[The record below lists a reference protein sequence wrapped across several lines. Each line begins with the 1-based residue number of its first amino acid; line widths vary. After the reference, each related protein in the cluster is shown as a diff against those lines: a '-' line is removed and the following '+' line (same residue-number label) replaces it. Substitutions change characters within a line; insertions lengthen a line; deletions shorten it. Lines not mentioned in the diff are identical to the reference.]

1 MTLAVLFSGLP
12 AISAA
17 AATAATATVST
28 AAATVFFRTGF
39 IDVQGAAIKVL
50 AVEGANGSVR
60 IAVSAHLDECKAS
73 GLAGI
78 PVGDYVHAFDGSK
91 RFKQG
96 SNGIFG
102 RPEAEISY
110 EYVFH
115 RFPSEVGA
123 QLIGQDRTKAAGT
136 GRCEICQNRRTVN
149 NVPMMAR
156 IGHMTQT
163 YRPIGL
169 APLCRYEYECQNGL
183 KISRN
188 AR

>member
-1 MTLAVLFSGLP
+1 VS
-12 AISAA
+12 
-17 AATAATATVST
+17 ATAA
-28 AAATVFFRTGF
+28 VFFRTGF
-39 IDVQGAAIKVL
+39 IDVQGAAIEVL
-50 AVEGANGSVR
+50 AIESANGAIG
-60 IAVSAHLDECKAS
+60 IAVSTHLDECKAS

-78 PVGDYVHAFDGSK
+78 PVGDNVHAFDGSE

-136 GRCEICQNRRTVN
+136 GRCEMCQNRRTVN
-149 NVPMMAR
+149 DVSIMAR
-156 IGHMTQT
+156 TGH
-163 YRPIGL
+163 L
-169 APLCRYEYECQNGL
+169 AQMNRLMHGGVCADMNM
-183 KISRN
+183 N
-188 AR
+188 ARMV

>member
-1 MTLAVLFSGLP
+1 MVAVLKVEGRVAYARGSVSGLP

-28 AAATVFFRTGF
+28 AAAVFLRTGF
-39 IDVQGAAIKVL
+39 IYVQRAAIKVL
-50 AVEGANGSVR
+50 AVEGANGSIR

-96 SNGIFG
+96 SNCIFG

-163 YRPIGL
+163 YRPIG
-169 APLCRYEYECQNGL
+169 
-183 KISRN
+183 
-188 AR
+188 